1 MKSPVKA
8 GLFHF
13 IIVISIRQSQR
24 MTIELNHLLPTPLKD
39 RFLSRNSDVWS
50 ASVLWQQGEFIK
62 IKAPS
67 GTGKTTL
74 VHIIYKLRQ
83 DYEGA
88 VLFDQ
93 LPLTGLHEDALA
105 ELRQQKLS
113 IVFQDLR
120 LFANL
125 TGRENIEL
133 KRVLQSPFYPADRID
148 TMAEMLGVSHVLHQ
162 EAGIC
167 SYGEQQR
174 IAIIRALIQ
183 PFAWL
188 IMDEPF
194 SHLDKSNTGKA
205 AKLIDIECRK
215 RNAGLII
222 TDLEDDENFTYNRQY
237 LL

>member
-1 MKSPVKA
+1 
-8 GLFHF
+8 
-13 IIVISIRQSQR
+13 
-24 MTIELNHLLPTPLKD
+24 MTIELNQLLPTPLKD
-39 RFLSRNSDVWS
+39 RFLSRNSDIWNTT
-50 ASVLWQQGEFIK
+50 VLWQQGEFIK

-67 GTGKTTL
+67 GSGKTTL
-74 VHIIYKLRQ
+74 VHIIYKLRH

-88 VLFDQ
+88 VFFDK
-93 LPLTGLHEDALA
+93 LPITGLHEDALA
-105 ELRQQKLS
+105 EMRQQKLS
-113 IVFQDLR
+113 IIFQDLR
-120 LFANL
+120 LFPNL

-133 KRVLQSPFYPADRID
+133 KRVLQSPFYTADRID
-148 TMAEMLGVSHVLHQ
+148 AMAERLGVSHVLQQ

-174 IAIIRALIQ
+174 IAVIRALIQ

-194 SHLDKSNTGKA
+194 SHLDKNNTEIA
-205 AKLIDIECRK
+205 AALIDTECRK

-222 TDLEDDENFTYNRQY
+222 TDLEDDKNFTYNRQY